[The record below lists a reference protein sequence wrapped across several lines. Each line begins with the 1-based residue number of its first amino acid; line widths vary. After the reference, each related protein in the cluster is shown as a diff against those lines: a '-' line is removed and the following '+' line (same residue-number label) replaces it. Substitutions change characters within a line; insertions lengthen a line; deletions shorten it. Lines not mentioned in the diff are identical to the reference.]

1 MNDFILS
8 NEFLKDYLPRLAD
21 ADMIK
26 VLLYIQSR
34 FNQQEGENHY
44 LFVRQILHST
54 TLQHWMGGS
63 NEEERIRMVLKSA
76 ISSGFL
82 LSGKIHTDGKKTL
95 IFFNN
100 QEGKATLD
108 RLQKGLWQPSPTD
121 HPRGQE
127 TQPQK
132 NIYQLYE
139 ENIGPL
145 TPLLSEDLTAAQEEF
160 PHHWIEE
167 AIHIA
172 VQNNARSWRYI
183 DAVLKSW
190 QKEGKNVQSRR
201 DSETYESRRNK
212 SSEYDDFI
220 QH

>member
-1 MNDFILS
+1 MVDMILS
-8 NEFLKDYLPRLAD
+8 DEFLKDYLPRLTD
-21 ADMIK
+21 ADTIK
-26 VLLYIQSR
+26 VMLYIQSR
-34 FNQQEGENHY
+34 FGQQESENHY
-44 LFVRQILHST
+44 LFVRQILQST
-54 TLQHWMGGS
+54 TLQHWMGES
-63 NEEERIRMVLKSA
+63 NVEERIRQTLKSA
-76 ISSGFL
+76 VSNGLL
-82 LSGKIHTDGKKTL
+82 LSGKIRTGGKKTL
-95 IFFNN
+95 VVFNN
-100 QEGKATLD
+100 DQGKATLG

-121 HPRGQE
+121 HSFEQE
-127 TQPQK
+127 NQPQK

-160 PHHWIEE
+160 PHHWVEE